1 MLKRNFATLNEQD
14 DQEDEW
20 ELEASASAMQRHSP
34 PDCYTTKIDTLDQ
47 QYEALCDTTKDLEAE
62 LEALQTTLQR
72 LEEEK
77 HHMSTATEQSE
88 QKYLESVEKTVALL
102 PHREVVEMDKT
113 PEYLTADTRLT
124 EGLEALFSKWK
135 DAEKERIVNRE
146 SLAKEI
152 KSLSHQYRYNEYAI
166 MDLNAQIEGSQ
177 AQIQMLN
184 RDITKLNSLPVILPV
199 IKSDIEKYRSDI
211 QNSMESLDKIE
222 KESIKPY
229 LIELSKLKIS
239 IPLHQ
244 DQINSVSE
252 RTKSFLND
260 LIRISDMII
269 KQRSYLTLI
278 SFIYQTIEYKSKL
291 NADVRQS
298 VTQKLE
304 EQVYR
309 ITLQDERLNKKEDS
323 DVTHLKRIKKLL
335 CDFFKTKKDLK
346 SSEDMTLV
354 DQICQLKK
362 YEGELK
368 GQWNQDMQSCMD
380 VIAELDTLKSKLSET
395 IHGCLGEKDDMVG
408 VQPVS
413 YASLQDEIESRTN
426 QLKSRI
432 SGLAQE
438 MLDSE
443 ENIKFKKRRELFS
456 AFYTDPDDFFEL
468 IKK

>member
-47 QYEALCDTTKDLEAE
+47 QYEVLCDTTKDLEAE

-77 HHMSTATEQSE
+77 HHISTATEQSE

-102 PHREVVEMDKT
+102 PHREVVEMEKT
-113 PEYLTADTRLT
+113 PEYLTADIKLT
-124 EGLEALFSKWK
+124 EGLEALLSKWK

-152 KSLSHQYRYNEYAI
+152 KSLAHQYRYNEYAI

-184 RDITKLNSLPVILPV
+184 RDITKLNSLPVVLPV

-239 IPLHQ
+239 IPLHR

-252 RTKSFLND
+252 RTKSFLKD
-260 LIRISDMII
+260 LIRISDLII

-304 EQVYR
+304 EQVCR
-309 ITLQDERLNKKEDS
+309 ITLQDERPNKKDDS

-346 SSEDMTLV
+346 L
-354 DQICQLKK
+354 IKK

-368 GQWNQDMQSCMD
+368 GQWNQDMQSCLD

-395 IHGCLGEKDDMVG
+395 IHGCLGEKDDVVG
-408 VQPVS
+408 VQPAS

-443 ENIKFKKRRELFS
+443 ENMRFKKRRELFS